1 MKRSQD
7 ILYSI
12 KSEVHIRADSY
23 RISKFTDGELESSYQ
38 TTFAECDCPAGVR
51 PSCRHRQMLPQMIAA
66 DIVNTQFFWNFDLG
80 RAVDFS
86 GTLKSNIDAMNE
98 LANLPD
104 VSLDIINAVNEYNAE
119 DTVGEA
125 QHSEPQL
132 SGLQEEMILM
142 GFHQPELCKPEAQH
156 VEGNPTPTLSSTP
169 KPFVRRL

>member
-38 TTFAECDCPAGVR
+38 TTFTDCDCPAGVR

-98 LANLPD
+98 LAVED
-104 VSLDIINAVNEYNAE
+104 EDAV
-119 DTVGEA
+119 G
-125 QHSEPQL
+125 
-132 SGLQEEMILM
+132 
-142 GFHQPELCKPEAQH
+142 EAQH
-156 VEGNPTPTLSSTP
+156 VEGNLDPIPSPAP
-169 KPFVRRL
+169 KPSFRRL